1 MVVIGLVHRCVRTNH
16 WLCILSEQKEY
27 DENLLRTRML
37 VYKTSSVK
45 STTKSL
51 RFDLAVTAVEPYW
64 MTDDR

>member
-1 MVVIGLVHRCVRTNH
+1 MVVIRLVHRCVRTNH
-16 WLCILSEQKEY
+16 WLCILSEEKEY
-27 DENLLRTRML
+27 DANLLRNRML

-51 RFDLAVTAVEPYW
+51 RFDLAVTTAEPYG